1 MRKIIVYYIIIIFYK
16 IIYNEY
22 FLYTVKAACI
32 DSLMYRYIGSNDNF
46 KYICWNFHLI
56 HVREYRVYRQSAVST
71 KFYYTI

>member
-32 DSLMYRYIGSNDNF
+32 DSHMYRYIGSNDNF
-46 KYICWNFHLI
+46 KYIC
-56 HVREYRVYRQSAVST
+56 
-71 KFYYTI
+71 